1 MGVWKGPRFLITGIV
16 VVALTLGGFYFLH
29 DHFFPW
35 MAVVGG
41 GALILAGL
49 WLRTV

>member
-1 MGVWKGPRFLITGIV
+1 
-16 VVALTLGGFYFLH
+16 LTLSA
-29 DHFFPW
+29 HFNLW

-49 WLRTV
+49 WLRRV